1 MKKLIS
7 VLLISMT
14 VSLAFAIQVG
24 RFDFAAYYNGR
35 NKEERWLE
43 LNIFDGTSST
53 SNAGIIELANPEIGT
68 EQSQDF
74 NQVVFKWEVIGNYYS
89 KLSINFNIL
98 PLQAYKNGIYYIPA
112 HKFDIYA
119 TETIFENLDH
129 SLDGVN
135 LKDNLYANYKIDG
148 QYQAQGKGL
157 AVFDQK
163 VSNNY
168 PYPSPYNAKGKDVVL
183 AGAILKGNTTLSV
196 EDTYGDT
203 IWTRRGEC
211 ILTIT
216 DHDEETLGEFD
227 YVANITVTTWV
238 D

>member
-1 MKKLIS
+1 MKKLIL
-7 VLLISMT
+7 VLLISM
-14 VSLAFAIQVG
+14 VVPLVFAINAG
-24 RFDFAAYYNGR
+24 RFDFAAYFNGR
-35 NKEERWLE
+35 SKEERWLE

-74 NQVVFKWEVIGNYYS
+74 NQVVFRWEISGNYYS

-98 PLQAYKNGIYYIPA
+98 PLQAYKNGTYYIPA
-112 HKFDIYA
+112 HQFSIYA
-119 TETIFENLDH
+119 TETVFENLDY
-129 SLDGVN
+129 SLEGVN

-157 AVFDQK
+157 AIFDQK

-168 PYPSPYNAKGKDVVL
+168 PYPSPYSVKGKDVTL
-183 AGAILKGNTTLSV
+183 AGGILKGNSYLLVT
-196 EDTYGDT
+196 DTYGDT
-203 IWTRRGEC
+203 IWTRKGEC

-216 DHDEETLGEFD
+216 DYDEETQGEFD